1 MKKITVKEMSY
12 CALFAALMAVCSQIQ
27 IPLPLIPI
35 NLAIFAVLLCGGLL
49 RPVCALLALGTYVLL
64 GLVGV
69 PVFAGFKAGVGTL
82 FGNTG
87 GYIVGYV
94 LAAYLTALF
103 RQRWG
108 ASYPRLCVGMAVSVL
123 VCYAFGTVWFM
134 VLSGNGLWVSL
145 SYCVLPFLPGDA
157 LKILLAALLTR
168 RLQKVLQK

>member
-1 MKKITVKEMSY
+1 MKKLTIQEMTY
-12 CALFAALMAVCSQIQ
+12 CALFAALLAICSQIQ

-35 NLAIFAVLLCGGLL
+35 NLAIFAVVLCGGLL
-49 RPVCALLALGTYVLL
+49 CPVCALLAVGVYVLL

-69 PVFAGFKAGVGTL
+69 PIFAGFKAGVGTL

-94 LAAYLTALF
+94 LAAFITAVL

-108 ASYPRLCVGMAVSVL
+108 ETFLRLCGAMVVGVA
-123 VCYAFGTVWFM
+123 VCYVFGTIWFM
-134 VLSGNGLWVSL
+134 ALSGNSLWVSL

-157 LKILLAALLTR
+157 LKILLAALLTG
-168 RLQKVLQK
+168 RLKKAMWR

>member
-1 MKKITVKEMSY
+1 MKKLTTREMAY
-12 CALFAALMAVCSQIQ
+12 CALFAALTAVCSQIQ

-35 NLAIFAVLLCGGLL
+35 NLAIFAVVLCGGLL
-49 RPVCALLALGTYVLL
+49 LPVCALLAVGVYVLL

-94 LAAYLTALF
+94 LAAFLTAVL

-108 ASYPRLCVGMAVSVL
+108 EGYLRLCAAMAVGVA
-123 VCYAFGTVWFM
+123 VCYVFGTVWFM
-134 VLSGNGLWVSL
+134 VLSGNSLWVSL
-145 SYCVLPFLPGDA
+145 SYCVLPFLPGDV
-157 LKILLAALLTR
+157 LKILLAALLTG
-168 RLQKVLQK
+168 RLKKAMWR